1 VGSKTEVFLKR
12 PERLVLV
19 SENESLDSKK
29 QLSHRIHIEKRLPTF
44 TNYPCFFWFNNIS
57 TMFFFSN
64 LAKKKTL
71 SGFLMR
77 KKL

>member
-1 VGSKTEVFLKR
+1 MKPFGGFKNGSFLKR

-57 TMFFFSN
+57 TMFFF
-64 LAKKKTL
+64 
-71 SGFLMR
+71 F
-77 KKL
+77 